1 MSKCAVKL
9 LQLKNI
15 SDVYCVDQFVLA
27 ALIPW
32 SEGILA
38 LPFGEK
44 ARAERLTTGVWSVN
58 IN

>member
-1 MSKCAVKL
+1 MKSRDLLSKRAVKL

-27 ALIPW
+27 ALIPRLQ
-32 SEGILA
+32 GILA

-44 ARAERLTTGVWSVN
+44 ARA
-58 IN
+58 